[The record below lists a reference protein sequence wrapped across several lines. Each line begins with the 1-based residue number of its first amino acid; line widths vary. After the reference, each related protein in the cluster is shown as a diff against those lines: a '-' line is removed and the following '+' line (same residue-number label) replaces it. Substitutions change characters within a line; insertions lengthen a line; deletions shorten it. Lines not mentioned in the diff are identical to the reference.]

1 MKAAGGLGPDAGK
14 TGGTLDK
21 DTLPAENESPYADY
35 DPSTD
40 PYASGGGSSD
50 GGGSGDGGG
59 SRDGGSGG
67 YTGDGGGSG
76 TEPDTEADSEVDA
89 ETDSGD
95 GADDPGSEPDA
106 ETDDPLHADSD
117 PDDDSLVQ
125 EDFETERPTRPL
137 SPEEP
142 QPPNPNQV
150 SIDIEAMTRL
160 VAAMER
166 AGEQIQALREEMR
179 SILSGVHLTTSET
192 NRFEEVSAWIA
203 DELPGLR
210 RRLAMAQDLAGEG
223 GFSTQPDRPQV
234 PRPYVGDE
242 SRLPVC
248 PPSES
253 YENARNTA
261 QRFTL
266 LHDADTTRQLVAELR
281 AGRHDP
287 YYAREF
293 AHTADPETLVRA
305 IVSAGDGEGSAELTE
320 LTASTVATA
329 SRGTGELSPPAGYE
343 EQWAALRESDDPEVA
358 AAAARLRPA

>member
-21 DTLPAENESPYADY
+21 DTLPADNESPYANY

-40 PYASGGGSSD
+40 PYASGD
-50 GGGSGDGGG
+50 GGGSGGSGDG
-59 SRDGGSGG
+59 DGGSGG
-67 YTGDGGGSG
+67 YTGDDGGSGTDHAG
-76 TEPDTEADSEVDA
+76 TEPDTETDSEVDA
-89 ETDSGD
+89 ETDSEAD
-95 GADDPGSEPDA
+95 ADTETDADDPVHA
-106 ETDDPLHADSD
+106 ETDPE
-117 PDDDSLVQ
+117 DDDSLAQIDV
-125 EDFETERPTRPL
+125 DAERPTVPI

-179 SILSGVHLTTSET
+179 SILSGVHLPVSET

-253 YENARNTA
+253 YENARTTA
-261 QRFTL
+261 QRFTSP
-266 LHDADTTRQLVAELR
+266 HDADSSRQLVAELR

-293 AHTADPETLVRA
+293 AHTTDPETLVRA
-305 IVSAGDGEGSAELTE
+305 IVAAGDGEGSAELTE